1 MSDHEWL
8 VKGCLIRI
16 AILILVGVA
25 VVGFLTLF
33 LGH

>member
-16 AILILVGVA
+16 AILILVGVVA
-25 VVGFLTLF
+25 VGIMTLF
-33 LGH
+33 WK